1 MPRAGPG
8 RGYARHEQ
16 MAATMPHTAG
26 PAREPEPA
34 PARSRLRAA
43 PRVARLP
50 FGRQTVPAGQAVLVM
65 LLVLA
70 VGSLV
75 NVQSLRAAAERQPF
89 GPRRQVA
96 LLVVAPLDAI
106 SQVLGLDEPR
116 TLLDERL
123 GRLPDEDAVEPAQ
136 VAAGGAADAA
146 GDAAPADPD
155 DPLAGQV
162 AQPGHEGAP
171 PVPTSGPAPG
181 SRSFGAGDPLSVQ
194 VLGDSLTEQLG
205 PALIDY
211 GTARVTVDVGHEFEY
226 SSGLTRPDFFDWPA
240 RVLEV
245 AEAADPDVFVLMF
258 GANDAQDLRDPD
270 GRYIA
275 FASPEWEAEYRAR
288 IAALLEAVAVEG
300 RTVVWVGQPLMRST
314 EFDQRMDY
322 VSSLYAAEAE
332 RHRGVAYVDARP
344 VFAAQGG
351 GYSAYLPGPDG
362 QLVNMRLGDGI
373 HLTRPGA
380 DRLAAEVV
388 AALEAQWDIADAER
402 EALADLPAAAGPSA
416 PPAG

>member
-1 MPRAGPG
+1 
-8 RGYARHEQ
+8 
-16 MAATMPHTAG
+16 MAATIPHTTSS
-26 PAREPEPA
+26 EPGSPRA
-34 PARSRLRAA
+34 PARSFLRTA
-43 PRVARLP
+43 PGEARLP

-65 LLVLA
+65 VLVLA

-96 LLVVAPLDAI
+96 LLFVAPLDAV

-136 VAAGGAADAA
+136 VAAGGDAAAA
-146 GDAAPADPD
+146 GDALPADPD

-171 PVPTSGPAPG
+171 PVPTAGPAPG
-181 SRSFGAGDPLSVQ
+181 SRPFGAGDPLSVQ

-205 PALIDY
+205 PALIEY
-211 GTARVTVDVGHEFEY
+211 GGERPTVDVVHEFEY

-245 AEAADPDVFVLMF
+245 ADASDPDVFVLMF
-258 GANDAQDLRDPD
+258 GANDAQDLRDAD

-275 FASPEWEAEYRAR
+275 FASPEWETEYRAR
-288 IAALLEAVAVEG
+288 VAALMEAAAVEG

-322 VSSLYAAEAE
+322 VSSLYAAEAA

-380 DRLAAEVV
+380 DRLGAQVV
-388 AALEAQWDIADAER
+388 AALEEQWGIAAAER
-402 EALADLPAAAGPSA
+402 EALADLPAAAVPSA